1 MATDS
6 SNEIILSYYDCLLR
20 ASDVELLQGSHW
32 LNDVIIGFYF
42 EYLDETFNKN
52 EKRDFYFISPEL
64 TQLLKMTEPDQY
76 IIFLDP
82 FSISECKCI
91 LFPLNNCDKK
101 DTAGGTHWSLLIFCK
116 GDKTCYHFDSAKG
129 YNGSIASQFA
139 ENVMSCVLD
148 KNEPNKRFVEVNS
161 PQQDNGYDCGVYVL
175 CLADIITNHILKNEN
190 MNGCNYDQ
198 VKELVR
204 TKRTDLL
211 NLINDLKRKPLAN

>member
-1 MATDS
+1 MMQVI
-6 SNEIILSYYDCLLR
+6 N
-20 ASDVELLQGSHW
+20 LQ
-32 LNDVIIGFYF
+32 I
-42 EYLDETFNKN
+42 YL
-52 EKRDFYFISPEL
+52 
-64 TQLLKMTEPDQY
+64 
-76 IIFLDP
+76 
-82 FSISECKCI
+82 
-91 LFPLNNCDKK
+91 
-101 DTAGGTHWSLLIFCK
+101 FCK

-175 CLADIITNHILKNEN
+175 RLADIITNHILKNEN